1 VTTKELE
8 DQVSSQLT
16 AVILKRA
23 PMGLLMLICAWNL
36 WTQRASMTNVTYFS
50 DLVLHNQMVRFA
62 TQSLLHFHWPFTQ
75 WYSLLNLGSPQFL
88 HYQGLGATIVG
99 FVGVFIGS
107 NLAFRLSL
115 YLLWSLWPIA
125 IYSSS
130 RIFGMN
136 RYAAVAS
143 ALAASFLSSA
153 VHLGYEAK
161 AYEWF
166 GYGVWA
172 QLCASWALPFAW
184 AWSWRSIKDPRHM
197 WKAVLFIALT
207 ASLHYETGYSAFGA
221 ILVFPF
227 VVPSSLRNRLRNS
240 VVILFSSIAAAAWVI
255 VPLLIY
261 SKWAAINTS
270 QSNSPLARGY
280 GAVENLKWLIRGEY
294 FDTGRL
300 PILSILLAIG
310 VIAAVVRWIK
320 DPLGRAF
327 VALLVIF
334 FFLSWGPA
342 TWGALTDVIP
352 GHADIFFRR
361 FIIPVDLSAL
371 FLIGFGI
378 SWLGD
383 ISAKLI
389 EHVILKR
396 HHGDPKHT
404 NLTFPAS
411 ITTTVLAAL
420 MLALVIPSS
429 FENQGHDAHNV
440 SLQLQAQKEQVAYIS
455 PIISYLKAADD
466 GRVYAGLPS
475 NWGINFRVGVGP
487 VFMYL
492 ADNDVDQ
499 ISTTGWA
506 ASLMEI
512 PEINFNQYDLS
523 DYEIMGARYLLMPK
537 GMRPPI
543 PAQLLIA
550 SGPYQLWQIPI
561 VGYFSVVLP
570 EGTIDE
576 NKVTVGKQAGPIMGA
591 HYFEQYVDFRVNF
604 GTSSLKVTQPT
615 HRPIAPI
622 GTVVSENINLT
633 NGEATGTFNMRRSG
647 NVVLSASYDPGW
659 QAFVDG
665 KQVQTQM
672 LAPALVSVPVPAGFH
687 TVTFRYQGFRWYL
700 PLFIIGITGILF
712 SFDLGRK
719 KRWWPWIP
727 FARHGTNKE
736 PPDDETEAFG
746 AEFDPQ
752 NRLVDDDPIL

>member
-8 DQVSSQLT
+8 NQDPSPLT
-16 AVILKRA
+16 AAILKRA
-23 PMGLLMLICAWNL
+23 PIGLLMLICAWNL
-36 WTQRASMTNVTYFS
+36 WTQRASLANVTYFS

-88 HYQGLGATIVG
+88 HYQGLGATIIG

-184 AWSWRSIKDPRHM
+184 AWTWRAIKEPQHM

-221 ILVFPF
+221 IFIFPF
-227 VVPSSLRNRLRNS
+227 VVPSSLRTRLRNAVVVLLSS
-240 VVILFSSIAAAAWVI
+240 VAAAAWVI
-255 VPLLIY
+255 VPLLIF

-270 QSNSPLARGY
+270 QSDSPLARGY

-294 FDTGRL
+294 FDTGRF
-300 PILSILLAIG
+300 PILSILIAIG
-310 VIAAVVRWIK
+310 IIAAGVRWLK
-320 DPLGRAF
+320 DPLGRAL
-327 VALLVIF
+327 VALLVF
-334 FFLSWGPA
+334 FFLLSWGPA
-342 TWGALTDVIP
+342 TWGSLADVIP

-371 FLIGFGI
+371 FLIGLSI
-378 SWLGD
+378 SGLGGV
-383 ISAKLI
+383 SAKLI
-389 EHVILKR
+389 EYVKLRR
-396 HHGDPKHT
+396 HHENPRRT
-404 NLTFPAS
+404 NSVITAS
-411 ITTTVLAAL
+411 FATMALAAL
-420 MLALVIPSS
+420 MVALLLPSS

-440 SLQLQAQKEQVAYIS
+440 NLELQTQKSQVEYIT
-455 PIISYLKAADD
+455 PIVSYLKAAND

-512 PEINFNQYDLS
+512 PENNFDQYDLS
-523 DYEIMGARYLLMPK
+523 DYEIMGAKYLLMPK
-537 GMRPPI
+537 GMKTPI
-543 PAQLLIA
+543 PAQLLIT

-570 EGTIDE
+570 EGNIDE
-576 NKVTVGKQAGPIMGA
+576 NKATIGKQAGPIMGA
-591 HYFEQYVDFRVNF
+591 HYFEQFVDFRVDY
-604 GTSSLKVTQPT
+604 GTNRLKVTMPS

-622 GTVVSENINLT
+622 GTVVSQNIDLT
-633 NGEATGTFNMRRSG
+633 RGEASGTFDMRRNG
-647 NVVLSASYDPGW
+647 NVVLSASFDPGW

-665 KQVQTQM
+665 KQVPTQM
-672 LAPALVSVPVPAGFH
+672 LAPALVSVPVPAGLH

-700 PLFIIGITGILF
+700 PLFIVGVAGVLIAF
-712 SFDLGRK
+712 ELGRK
-719 KRWWPWIP
+719 KKRWPWIP
-727 FARHGTNKE
+727 FSTQGTNE
-736 PPDDETEAFG
+736 PPPDDDTIG
-746 AEFDPQ
+746 TLGTD
-752 NRLVDDDPIL
+752 I